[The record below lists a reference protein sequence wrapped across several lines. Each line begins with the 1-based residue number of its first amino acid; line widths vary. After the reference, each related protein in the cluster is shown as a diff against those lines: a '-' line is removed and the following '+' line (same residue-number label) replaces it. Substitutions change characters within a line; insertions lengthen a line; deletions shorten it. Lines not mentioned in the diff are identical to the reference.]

1 MNVLLI
7 SQCSKRA
14 LTESR
19 RILDQFAERRGDRTW
34 QTTITQDGLNTLRK
48 LLRKTARK
56 NTAVACHWIRGKDHS
71 ELMWI
76 VGDASQ
82 FNMQGAVPTNT
93 TSRNIVRAGDE
104 NDWHSL
110 EAIKLFSQLAALL
123 HDLGKASVAFQ
134 ERLRGKR
141 QEKNLY
147 RHEWVSLRLFQ
158 AFVGQDD
165 DQSWLERL
173 AEGFSEQDWIAED
186 RYQSDGLNARDK
198 TPFSS
203 MPPLA
208 KVIGWLVVTH
218 HRLPVI
224 PVMEN
229 GIQQWLGSRASSFD
243 WGYLQSPLNAVDHAW
258 NEVFQ
263 EAELTR
269 REAYWQLADTLPV
282 MQQSWKKHASRL
294 AKRLLALQQKQS
306 GEWLDNPYVMHLSRL
321 CLMLADHHYSSLG
334 LDKEDKP
341 VSVRRPF
348 LVAGDPLFANTAKGN
363 RLNQTLTE
371 HLLGVASGA
380 GAISHALPGFE
391 RHLPRL
397 AHHRGLRKRAGS
409 SRFAWQDK
417 AFDAASSLR
426 EKAREHGAFIMN
438 MASTGCGKTLA
449 NARILYALSDPQVG
463 MRATYALGLRTLTLQ
478 TGRSYRSDLHLDED
492 ELAIL
497 VGGSAS
503 RTLFE
508 YYEAQAEQTGSASIQ
523 ALVEEDSHVLYEGN
537 SADHPLL
544 SRALHNADIAK
555 LLSAPML
562 VCTVDH
568 LVPATESLRAGR
580 QIAPMLRLMSSDLI
594 LDELDDYDLND
605 LPALT
610 RLVYWAGLLG
620 TRIILSSATLPPA
633 LVEGMFM
640 AYRAGRQQYA
650 KNRGSGNGATDVLE
664 TPCLWVDEFG
674 AQPLSVTEVGAF
686 SQEHQQFVSRRVRKL
701 SQAEPL
707 RRADIL
713 PVSIQAQTPEQIYA
727 ELAQVMRDGCLR
739 LHHAHAEPDPM
750 TGKQVSFGIVR
761 MANIEPLVEIAKA
774 FYAMSAPDNM
784 QIHLCV
790 YHSRF
795 PLAQRSAIENL
806 LDTTF
811 NRREENGLA
820 VYRQTAIRSLLDSA
834 SAQHQIFIVL
844 ASPVCEVGRD
854 WDADWALAEPSS
866 MRSLIQLAGR
876 VQRHRRKVPREPNL
890 LLLDA
895 PIKHFTQRSRS
906 GAVYKKPGFEKD
918 SGAFSLSSHWLHDL
932 LTAEEYQVLSATPRI
947 SPRPESERRTQENLV
962 DLEHARMAAS
972 MYPRPPQA
980 AISRRRAF
988 RPGLEQDEA
997 APAWQYPQAMLSGV
1011 LPQQQPFRDSSG
1023 MRTCTLAFL
1032 PDEEEETLQLRRV
1045 EEDPAKRGGK
1055 LYVMVDSSDRHSM
1068 PLQPAAGISPW
1079 GDFELL
1085 ELLKMHADALE
1096 ISLTTCAE
1104 KMATVEVLHSDQG
1117 WYWHRWLGFINK
1129 K

>member
-1 MNVLLI
+1 
-7 SQCSKRA
+7 
-14 LTESR
+14 
-19 RILDQFAERRGDRTW
+19 
-34 QTTITQDGLNTLRK
+34 

-82 FNMQGAVPTNT
+82 FNLQGAVPTNT
-93 TSRNIVRAGDE
+93 TSRNILRAGDE

-134 ERLRGKR
+134 RRLQGQLQER
-141 QEKNLY
+141 NLY

-165 DQSWLERL
+165 DRSWLARL
-173 AEGFSEQDWIAED
+173 AEVEGFNEQDWIAD
-186 RYQSDGLNARDK
+186 GRYQRDGLNAVSF
-198 TPFSS
+198 TPFAAL
-203 MPPLA
+203 PPLA
-208 KVIGWLVVTH
+208 KAIGWLVVTH
-218 HRLPVI
+218 HRLPVV

-229 GIQQWLGSRASSFD
+229 GAQQWLGSRANDFSWSH
-243 WGYLQSPLNAVDHAW
+243 LENPLDAVDHRW
-258 NEVFQ
+258 NEVFRP
-263 EAELTR
+263 AELAQ
-269 REAYWQLADTLPV
+269 REAYWRLAGTLPV
-282 MQQSWKKHASRL
+282 MQQSWKKQAARV
-294 AKRLLALQQKQS
+294 AKRLLVLQQKQS

-334 LDKEDKP
+334 LDKSHQP
-341 VSVRRPF
+341 VSARQPF
-348 LVAGDPLFANTAKGN
+348 LVKDDALFANTTKGN

-391 RHLPRL
+391 QHLPRL
-397 AHHRGLRKRAGS
+397 ANHRGLRKRAGS

-417 AFDAASSLR
+417 AFDAASSLHDR
-426 EKAREHGAFIMN
+426 AQEQGAFIVN

-449 NARILYALSDPQVG
+449 NARILYALSDPQLG

-478 TGRSYRSDLHLDED
+478 TGRSYRSDLHLDDD

-503 RTLFE
+503 RALFE
-508 YYEAQAEQTGSASIQ
+508 LYEAQAEQTGSASIQ
-523 ALVEEDSHVLYEGN
+523 SLMEEGSHVLYEGN

-610 RLVYWAGLLG
+610 RLVYWVGLLG
-620 TRIILSSATLPPA
+620 ARVILSSATLPPA
-633 LVEGMFM
+633 LVEGMFR
-640 AYRAGRQQYA
+640 AYRAGRQHYT
-650 KNRGSGNGATDVLE
+650 KNRGSGVGATDILE

-674 AQPLSVTEVGAF
+674 AQQLSVTEVSAF
-686 SQEHQQFVSRRVRKL
+686 IQQHQQFVSHRVRKL

-707 RRADIL
+707 RRAEIL
-713 PVSIQAQTPEQIYA
+713 PVSIQSQTPEQIYA
-727 ELAQVMRDGCLR
+727 ELAQVMRAGCLR
-739 LHHAHAEPDPM
+739 LHHAHAEADPIS
-750 TGKQVSFGIVR
+750 GKQVSFGVVR
-761 MANIEPLVEIAKA
+761 MANIEPLVEIAKV
-774 FYAMSAPDNM
+774 FYTMNAPENT

-811 NRREENGLA
+811 NRRDESGLA
-820 VYRQTAIRSLLDSA
+820 VYRLSAIRSLLDST
-834 SAQHQIFIVL
+834 SAHHQVFIVL

-876 VQRHRRKVPREPNL
+876 VQRHRRKVRHEPNL

-895 PIKHFTQRSRS
+895 PIKHFTLHRQ
-906 GAVYKKPGFEKD
+906 GEAVYQKPGFEKA
-918 SGAFSLSSHWLHDL
+918 GGTFSLNSHWLHEL
-932 LTAEEYQVLSATPRI
+932 LKEEEYLVLSATPRI
-947 SPRPESERRTQENLV
+947 SPRMESERRAQDNLV
-962 DLEHARMAAS
+962 DLEHARMAAA
-972 MYPRPPQA
+972 MCPRPVQA
-980 AISRRRAF
+980 ATSRRRVA
-988 RPGLEQDEA
+988 RAGLEPDEA
-997 APAWQYPQAMLSGV
+997 APCWQYPQALLTGV

-1032 PDEEEETLQLRRV
+1032 PDEEEETLLLHRV
-1045 EEDPAKRGGK
+1045 EDDPSTRGGN
-1055 LYVMVDSSDRHSM
+1055 LYVMVDSSERREM
-1068 PLQPAAGISPW
+1068 PLQPGTGISPW

-1085 ELLKMHADALE
+1085 DLLRMHADALD
-1096 ISLTTCAE
+1096 ISLRICAE
-1104 KMATVEVLHSDQG
+1104 KMATVEVLHSDRG
-1117 WYWHRWLGFINK
+1117 WYWHRWLGFINRK
-1129 K
+1129 